1 MATDETT
8 ARELRHLGLP
18 WLVANKLADPATDTI
33 NGAAVASPAAL
44 TAPESMGASYTAA
57 NVNALRADVEAQ
69 RVVITNLLTALRN
82 AGVIST

>member
-1 MATDETT
+1 MTTNETT
-8 ARELRHLGLP
+8 ARELRNLGLP
-18 WLVANKLADPATDTI
+18 WLVANKLADPSSDTI
-33 NGAAVASPAAL
+33 NGAAVANPAVL
-44 TAPESMGASYTAA
+44 TAPASMGASYTVA